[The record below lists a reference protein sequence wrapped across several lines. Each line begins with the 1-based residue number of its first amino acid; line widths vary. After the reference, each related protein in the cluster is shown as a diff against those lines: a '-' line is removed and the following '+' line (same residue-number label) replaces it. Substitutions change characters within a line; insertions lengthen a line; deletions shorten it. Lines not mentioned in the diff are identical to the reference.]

1 MVVVGNVRLTW
12 QPSRVLTWQEPM
24 VLTWHQ
30 GLLTW
35 HNVVW
40 VLVVWLVVILLV
52 NVRWMLLKSGAMLGS
67 VVLVIDYLPTVV
79 NKLVVQHPVG

>member
-1 MVVVGNVRLTW
+1 
-12 QPSRVLTWQEPM
+12 M

-52 NVRWMLLKSGAMLGS
+52 NVRWMLLNSGAMLGS
-67 VVLVIDYLPTVV
+67 VVLVM
-79 NKLVVQHPVG
+79 LVVCVVISFVVWRCKKQRVTRYLWRKIAHVQSVCVMLVV